1 MALLI
6 DCFSTFLR
14 FIPECVV
21 AKREARIFFAVSF
34 ASQPIGGRFEIAGS
48 QPIYTYTSS
57 DKATTMEPLTRT
69 SQALLLD
76 SQIRDWVVLPLLVIM
91 IAAGLLRA
99 EIGKLLRPAPKQTKS
114 MDDRAKSALLRSSR
128 LRGGAGGFLSKG
140 QWEARRLA
148 WSSRGNNNSTA
159 GSDNSD
165 DIKNLSNEGGWLRQE
180 AKRAEIDKKISDA
193 IDKQGGGGEQDP
205 LAAAGLPP
213 GMDPSTMMDGMKGN
227 MAAMV
232 QNMVMMQGISH
243 FFRGFVL
250 VRVPFPLTRGFKQM
264 FQRGLF
270 ELNTLDTSYVSSVS
284 WYFLVM
290 FGLRAFFRLA
300 MGDPVQEDVEGQK
313 VQKELGKDFGGGG
326 PPGNQFDG
334 PKALKAEADTLEL
347 LNARQRVFH
356 VDEAEKK
363 LLGKRY
369 PRKKVCKKKG
379 SGEDVLFGLKSG
391 GKSMQTSRQ
400 KKSRSA
406 TPLLSKED

>member
-1 MALLI
+1 
-6 DCFSTFLR
+6 
-14 FIPECVV
+14 
-21 AKREARIFFAVSF
+21 
-34 ASQPIGGRFEIAGS
+34 
-48 QPIYTYTSS
+48 
-57 DKATTMEPLTRT
+57 
-69 SQALLLD
+69 
-76 SQIRDWVVLPLLVIM
+76 M

-99 EIGKLLRPAPKQTKS
+99 EIGKLLRPAPKNMKS

-140 QWEARRLA
+140 QWEARRIA
-148 WSSRGNNNSTA
+148 WSSMGTNHAGADNN
-159 GSDNSD
+159 DNSD
-165 DIKNLSNEGGWLRQE
+165 GNNMSNEGGWLRQE
-180 AKRAEIDKKISDA
+180 AKRAEIDKKLSDA
-193 IDKQGGGGEQDP
+193 LDKQNGNGEQDP

-300 MGDPVQEDVEGQK
+300 MGDPLQEEMEGQK

-326 PPGNQFDG
+326 GPPGNQFDG
-334 PKALKAEADTLEL
+334 PKALRAEAENLEL
-347 LNARQRVFH
+347 LNARQRVFR

-391 GKSMQTSRQ
+391 KSTQTSSRQ

-406 TPLLSKED
+406 TPDLAKED

>member
-1 MALLI
+1 MT
-6 DCFSTFLR
+6 S
-14 FIPECVV
+14 FIP
-21 AKREARIFFAVSF
+21 
-34 ASQPIGGRFEIAGS
+34 P
-48 QPIYTYTSS
+48 
-57 DKATTMEPLTRT
+57 EPLTRS
-69 SQALLLD
+69 SQTLLLD

-99 EIGKLLRPAPKQTKS
+99 EIGKLLRPAPKKTKS
-114 MDDRAKSALLRSSR
+114 MDDRAKSALMRSSR

-148 WSSRGNNNSTA
+148 WSARGNNSNNSSA
-159 GSDNSD
+159 DAAADSSSDNNANITSA
-165 DIKNLSNEGGWLRQE
+165 GGWLRQE

-193 IDKQGGGGEQDP
+193 IDSNANNGEGQDP
-205 LAAAGLPP
+205 LAAAMPGL
-213 GMDPSTMMDGMKGN
+213 DPSTMMDGMKGN

-300 MGDPVQEDVEGQK
+300 MGDPVQEEMEGHK
-313 VQKELGKDFGGGG
+313 IQKELGKDYGGGG
-326 PPGNQFDG
+326 GPGNQFDG
-334 PKALKAEADTLEL
+334 PKALRAEADNLEL
-347 LNARQRVFH
+347 LNARQRVFR
-356 VDEAEKK
+356 VDDAEKK

-369 PRKKVCKKKG
+369 PRKRVCKKKG
-379 SGEDVLFGLKSG
+379 TGEDVLFGLKSG
-391 GKSMQTSRQ
+391 GKSSTQTSRQ
-400 KKSRSA
+400 KKKRSA
-406 TPLLSKED
+406 TPSLTKED